1 MALDNVLFL
10 VGQGK
15 HNFSVIACNARVLK
29 AMPVRDIAAI
39 MPVIQVKIMQERTF
53 YQAGLVGVGTQM
65 DVEPECNARDPHTM
79 LVGRHTAV
87 LDELLHFQRVGVVG
101 NAL

>member
-1 MALDNVLFL
+1 
-10 VGQGK
+10 
-15 HNFSVIACNARVLK
+15 
-29 AMPVRDIAAI
+29 
-39 MPVIQVKIMQERTF
+39 MQERTF
-53 YQAGLVGVGTQM
+53 YQTGLVGVGTQM

-87 LDELLHFQRVGVVG
+87 LDELLHFQRIGVVG

>member
-1 MALDNVLFL
+1 
-10 VGQGK
+10 
-15 HNFSVIACNARVLK
+15 
-29 AMPVRDIAAI
+29 MPVRDIAAI
-39 MPVIQVKIMQERTF
+39 MPVVQVKIMQERTF

-65 DVEPECNARDPHTM
+65 DVEPECDARDPHTM